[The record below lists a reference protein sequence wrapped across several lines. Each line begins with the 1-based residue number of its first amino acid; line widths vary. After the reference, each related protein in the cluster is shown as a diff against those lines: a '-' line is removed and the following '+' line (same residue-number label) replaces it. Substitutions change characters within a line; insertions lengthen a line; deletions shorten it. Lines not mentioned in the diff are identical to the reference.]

1 MYVLL
6 FAGPSAHETLCVTS
20 KSGLCFLQP
29 CGAPTLNLCLS
40 SRLNALGVLSSG
52 RPSACVLGGCFYV
65 GTFLCSLCGLL
76 FFFFFL
82 AAFSIDVCHV
92 FLQCMLSII
101 PLMGGMMDVVVTRVC
116 TGY

>member
-1 MYVLL
+1 MADPQLVSWGAV
-6 FAGPSAHETLCVTS
+6 FMQGHFCV
-20 KSGLCFLQP
+20 
-29 CGAPTLNLCLS
+29 
-40 SRLNALGVLSSG
+40 
-52 RPSACVLGGCFYV
+52 ACVGF
-65 GTFLCSLCGLL
+65 